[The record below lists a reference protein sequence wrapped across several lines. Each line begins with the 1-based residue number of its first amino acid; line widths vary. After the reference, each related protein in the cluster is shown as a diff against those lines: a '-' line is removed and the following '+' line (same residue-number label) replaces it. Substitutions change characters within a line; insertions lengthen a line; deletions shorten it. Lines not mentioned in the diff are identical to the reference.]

1 MTGVLLI
8 AGACLVAVLA
18 RAAFRHG
25 RRLGMS
31 RLPPGLGAELRAHK
45 LECLGEPVERVDLEL
60 RLLLGEA
67 PSERGALMRFVDAL
81 RHRLAPAASV
91 FKRTGTAARRS

>member
-1 MTGVLLI
+1 MTGVLFV
-8 AGACLVAVLA
+8 AGACVVTVLA
-18 RAAFRHG
+18 RAAFCHG
-25 RRLGMS
+25 RRLGTS

-45 LECLGEPVERVDLEL
+45 LECLGEPAERVDLEL

-67 PSERGALMRFVDAL
+67 PSERGAVMRLVGTI
-81 RHRLAPAASV
+81 RHWLAPAASV